1 MITNSDLT
9 FDYLND
15 IVNEHVQE
23 YDENNID
30 DYTSAYIKE
39 MRRTEAAGE
48 PTSMSCKH
56 IRCLDFNLPIALAL
70 SLALV
75 ITITNNMSH
84 NN

>member
-1 MITNSDLT
+1 MQKMITNSDLT

-39 MRRTEAAGE
+39 MRRVKAAGE
-48 PTSMSCKH
+48 PTSMSS
-56 IRCLDFNLPIALAL
+56 RCIDGA
-70 SLALV
+70 
-75 ITITNNMSH
+75 
-84 NN
+84 

>member
-1 MITNSDLT
+1 M
-9 FDYLND
+9 FDYCHE
-15 IVNEHVQE
+15 IIEEHLE
-23 YDENNID
+23 SYDENNID